1 LINAANNENNITL
14 NSQIDVFRSY
24 MHSDDLSNWL
34 ITILKNSNTKCPIY
48 NVGSDRVINLKN
60 LTKKIG
66 IMSSK
71 KISIKIKKSNKFD
84 YYIPSILKAKK
95 ELNLKNSISLKDA
108 LSSTINVI
116 NE

>member
-1 LINAANNENNITL
+1 MTN
-14 NSQIDVFRSY
+14 
-24 MHSDDLSNWL
+24 
-34 ITILKNSNTKCPIY
+34 
-48 NVGSDRVINLKN
+48 
-60 LTKKIG
+60 
-66 IMSSK
+66 K

-108 LSSTINVI
+108 LSSTINVN